1 MVHGS
6 RTNIL
11 LISLLLT
18 LFLPLVCISIYI
30 YRTLA
35 VMVVLV
41 QMSSMMYDIVECVEG
56 MGAHALSAVTPLKR
70 R

>member
-1 MVHGS
+1 MSPYIGLHGS
-6 RTNIL
+6 LTRIL
-11 LISLLLT
+11 LIPFLLI

-41 QMSSMMYDIVECVEG
+41 QMSSIMYVECVEG
-56 MGAHALSAVTPLKR
+56 TGAHAL
-70 R
+70 